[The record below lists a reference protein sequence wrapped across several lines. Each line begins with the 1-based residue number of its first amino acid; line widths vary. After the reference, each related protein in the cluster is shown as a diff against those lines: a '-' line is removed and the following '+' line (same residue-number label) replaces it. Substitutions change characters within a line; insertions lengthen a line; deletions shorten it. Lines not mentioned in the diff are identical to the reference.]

1 MVFTVVFGSAVAFG
15 SVAFGSALTL
25 AFGSAFAFASADVA
39 DEDADLPDAVSFVV
53 DALAVDLVTGGR
65 AGALALLLGL
75 PAVLLGMLFPTRGT
89 RGVVAPTVDGYIKRG
104 AGSRA

>member
-1 MVFTVVFGSAVAFG
+1 LTFSSA
-15 SVAFGSALTL
+15 L
-25 AFGSAFAFASADVA
+25 AFGSASADVA
-39 DEDADLPDAVSFVV
+39 DDDADLPDAVSFVV

-104 AGSRA
+104 AGSGA